1 VMFAANDKLYLYIDN
16 ILIGETPY
24 TPNNPSDDLFYIGRQ
39 INDNAGSVLHQ
50 THFNGS
56 IDDIRI
62 YDRKLTQ
69 AEISVLY
76 NEDGYP
82 GKVITDIDGN
92 SYNTV
97 RIGNQVW
104 MSENLKTTK
113 YSNGDAIPNVTNN
126 TSWAGL
132 TSGAYCWYNNDAVTY
147 KNNYGALYNFYA
159 VTDTRNIC
167 PTGWRVPSDAEWTIL
182 TNYLTNNEFG
192 YEGSGSDIAKAMA
205 TTSGWSPD
213 ATAGNVGNDQASNN
227 SSGFSALPSG
237 HRQFTGNAFAGAGVY
252 ADWWSSTATYYRSMH
267 SAGNSVTRDSYPER
281 GGFAVHCLKD

>member
-1 VMFAANDKLYLYIDN
+1 
-16 ILIGETPY
+16 
-24 TPNNPSDDLFYIGRQ
+24 
-39 INDNAGSVLHQ
+39 
-50 THFNGS
+50 
-56 IDDIRI
+56 
-62 YDRKLTQ
+62 
-69 AEISVLY
+69 
-76 NEDGYP
+76 
-82 GKVITDIDGN
+82 
-92 SYNTV
+92 
-97 RIGNQVW
+97 

-213 ATAGNVGNDQASNN
+213 VTAGNAGNDQASN
-227 SSGFSALPSG
+227 SSGGFCP
-237 HRQFTGNAFAGAGVY
+237 TI
-252 ADWWSSTATYYRSMH
+252 RSQTIH
-267 SAGNSVTRDSYPER
+267 G
-281 GGFAVHCLKD
+281 